1 MLDFQAVYYA
11 KSQGLNLTNSAS
23 PLALEQCSVD
33 GSIDRPDFPLL
44 SSEEQSVCEE
54 QLRVCSLLLYTNIEV
69 ALDIFLS

>member
-44 SSEEQSVCEE
+44 SSEEQSV
-54 QLRVCSLLLYTNIEV
+54 
-69 ALDIFLS
+69 